1 MNKIITKISDELK
14 KKIEP
19 IYEIIFKLSNDS
31 RLRRDELNKA
41 DAIIDDTLNFICNK
55 IYRENITSSKNIN
68 RDKHKDIDEYAL
80 SNRLEFLEKMLSSI
94 NNKMS
99 EIEDKMDMI
108 HYDMYIVYGE
118 GIDKFW
124 YMMN

>member
-55 IYRENITSSKNIN
+55 IYRENITSSK
-68 RDKHKDIDEYAL
+68 KY
-80 SNRLEFLEKMLSSI
+80 
-94 NNKMS
+94 
-99 EIEDKMDMI
+99 
-108 HYDMYIVYGE
+108 
-118 GIDKFW
+118 
-124 YMMN
+124 